1 LIGQKHGIL
10 VYQEHSSSLSIA
22 YLSLIED
29 YIMIRKSESL
39 SLLQS
44 KWLLKSITKQV
55 YSNLFNINYRVN
67 DILSA
72 IQWV

>member
-29 YIMIRKSESL
+29 YIMIRKSE
-39 SLLQS
+39 
-44 KWLLKSITKQV
+44 KSITKQV